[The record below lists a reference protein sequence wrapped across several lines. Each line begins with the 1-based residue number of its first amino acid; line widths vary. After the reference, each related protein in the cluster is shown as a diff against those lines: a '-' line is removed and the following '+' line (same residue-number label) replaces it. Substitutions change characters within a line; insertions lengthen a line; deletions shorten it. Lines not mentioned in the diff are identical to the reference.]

1 MHSKIVKLKGISMHR
16 CFVEKHFNIGNSVE
30 ITGSE
35 AIHIQR
41 VLRLSAGD
49 EVELFNGS
57 GFIAK
62 SVIESVSKQ
71 NVTVSVKDIYQS
83 LAEPKT
89 KITLFQGVAKEAK
102 MDYIIQK
109 ATELGISEIVPVETE
124 FSVVKIKDSAK
135 KTERWQKI
143 AFEAAKQCKR
153 ASVPIVAEPVSFK
166 KAVELLKQN
175 EICFAPYEQAETGS
189 LKELAFGKI
198 PVSAGYIIGPEG
210 GFSEKEAECFKNE
223 NIPLVTL
230 GKRIL
235 RTETAATATLAVLMF
250 CFGEL

>member
-1 MHSKIVKLKGISMHR
+1 MHR
-16 CFVEKHFNIGNSVE
+16 CFVDIDFNIGDVVE
-30 ITGSE
+30 ITGPE
-35 AIHIQR
+35 AAHIQR
-41 VLRLSAGD
+41 VLRLSEGD
-49 EVELFNGS
+49 EVEIFNGGS
-57 GFIAK
+57 TVAR
-62 SVIESVSKQ
+62 SVIKSADKQ
-71 NVTVSVKDIYQS
+71 SVTVCVKELYES
-83 LAEPKT
+83 LAEPKA
-89 KITLFQGVAKEAK
+89 KITLFQGIAKEAK

-109 ATELGISEIVPVETE
+109 ATELGVHKIVPVETE

-153 ASVPIVAEPVSFK
+153 ATVPEVAQPVSFK
-166 KAVELLKQN
+166 EALVLLKQN
-175 EICFAPYEQAETGS
+175 DICFAPYEQAKEGS
-189 LKELAFGKI
+189 LKELAFGKT
-198 PVSAGYIIGPEG
+198 PLSAGYIIGPEG

>member
-1 MHSKIVKLKGISMHR
+1 MHR
-16 CFVEKHFNIGNSVE
+16 CFVDTHFNIGDVVE
-30 ITGSE
+30 ITGPE
-35 AIHIQR
+35 AAHIQR
-41 VLRLSAGD
+41 VLRLSEGD

-57 GFIAK
+57 GTVAK
-62 SVIESVSKQ
+62 GVLESVLKQ
-71 NVTVSVKDIYQS
+71 SVTVCIKETYES
-83 LAEPKT
+83 LAEPKV
-89 KITLFQGVAKEAK
+89 KITLFQGIAKEAK

-109 ATELGISEIVPVETE
+109 ATELGVYKIVPVETE

-153 ASVPIVAEPVSFK
+153 ATVPEIAQPVSFK
-166 KAVELLKQN
+166 EALSALKQN
-175 EICFAPYEQAETGS
+175 DICLAPYEQAKYGS
-189 LKELAFGKI
+189 LKELAFGKN
-198 PVSAGYIIGPEG
+198 PESAGYIIGPEG
-210 GFSEKEAECFKNE
+210 GFSEKEAQAFKDE